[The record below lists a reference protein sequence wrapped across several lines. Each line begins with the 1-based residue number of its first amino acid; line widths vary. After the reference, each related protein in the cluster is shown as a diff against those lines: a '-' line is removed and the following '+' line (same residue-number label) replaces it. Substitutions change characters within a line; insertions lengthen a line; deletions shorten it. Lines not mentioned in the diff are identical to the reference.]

1 MISAHR
7 AETPKEAWEQLV
19 AGNTRFIAGEPA
31 HPRQDVDH
39 RDDLAAGQKP
49 FATLFGCADSRLSAE
64 IIFDLGLGDLFVVRN
79 AGQTISQSV
88 VGSLEY
94 AVSNLGVHLI
104 LVLAHDD
111 CGAIRIAMDSRLDD
125 ANPLPPNIRA
135 ITDAIQPAIDRVLL
149 TNATSNVSEI
159 FIDDVG
165 AEHLRDTIAELLSQS
180 ELVGDAVAN
189 GSLGI
194 VGATYNLREGHVIPS
209 IVFGDI
215 D

>member
-7 AETPKEAWEQLV
+7 AETPREAWEQLIL
-19 AGNTRFIAGEPA
+19 GNKRFISGEPA

-39 RDDLAAGQKP
+39 RDELAAGQRP
-49 FATLFGCADSRLSAE
+49 FATLFGCSDSRLSAE

-111 CGAIRIAMDSRLDD
+111 CGAVRIAMDSRLDE
-125 ANPLPPNIRA
+125 AQPLPSNIRA

-149 TNATSNVSEI
+149 ANATSDINEI

-165 AEHLRDTIAELLSQS
+165 KEHLRDTISELLSQS

-194 VGATYNLREGHVIPS
+194 VGATYNLREGRVTPS